1 MLGCGDRS
9 HQIWLGCLSHC
20 GSFTLSREP
29 REDRKALLAQ
39 PGRIVERGEI
49 AEAGVAQ
56 DRRNARSLAKLLA
69 QRHRSRNIDARR
81 QTKAQPLFGEQP
93 LDLVDPLSTDVL
105 EVVGSHHRLDVDLGA
120 RRARVTGPSI
130 PSIFQGGA

>member
-1 MLGCGDRS
+1 MATIAGTG
-9 HQIWLGCLSHC
+9 G
-20 GSFTLSREP
+20 FTVVSDDLSRYGTAEWDLV
-29 REDRKALLAQ
+29 EALRDCQGL
-39 PGRIVERGEI
+39 VDE
-49 AEAGVAQ
+49 
-56 DRRNARSLAKLLA
+56 
-69 QRHRSRNIDARR
+69 
-81 QTKAQPLFGEQP
+81 P